1 MFHDS
6 SDDDDDD
13 DDDDDGNDDDDDD
26 DDEYGSVS
34 GSSFGFSEHDPFM
47 IQMLQQCHTGGDRI
61 SIIRNLQK
69 KKGNIL
75 VCQQTV
81 LS

>member
-1 MFHDS
+1 MLHDS

-13 DDDDDGNDDDDDD
+13 DDDDDNDDDDDF
-26 DDEYGSVS
+26 GSVS
-34 GSSFGFSEHDPFM
+34 SSSFGFNEHDQLVM
-47 IQMLQQCHTGGDRI
+47 QVLQQCHANGDKI

-81 LS
+81 LF